1 MVAEPIHQAGRL
13 LDLVGEVQGASSL
26 AEFRAT
32 LMDALPRAVP
42 CDWVA
47 YNEVSDRP
55 EETFVISSPPVDP
68 ALVPRFAEL
77 ADENPLIRSIRLT
90 RDGRPRRISDMID
103 QATYHSTAI
112 YREVYAVMR
121 VEAQV
126 AFTLPASPPLILGIA
141 LSRGDGDFTDDE
153 VQLLSVAR
161 PHLIQAYRNA
171 ELASAREATLT
182 ALEHGLGVIGRHV
195 VVLDARG
202 TVEFA
207 TAGASRLL
215 GGSSRGQLT
224 LPAPVREWATQPRGE
239 LGGLQPLVLE
249 VSESRVFVRMLP
261 AGGGDSRTV
270 LLIEGDRGAL
280 AASALESLGLTAREA
295 QVLQRIAL
303 GDTAAQAAGALS
315 IAVRTA
321 EKHLQSVYDK
331 LGVHTRAQASATA
344 WAAIGVESP
353 NPTAPAGDT

>member
-1 MVAEPIHQAGRL
+1 MASEAIPHAGRL

-26 AEFRAT
+26 GEFRTT
-32 LMDALPRAVP
+32 LMDALARAIP

-77 ADENPLIRSIRLT
+77 ADENPLIRSIRLN
-90 RDGRPRRISDMID
+90 RDGRPRRISDMVD

-112 YREVYAVMR
+112 YREVYALMR

-141 LSRGDGDFTDDE
+141 LSRGDGDFTDEE
-153 VQLLSVAR
+153 VQLLAVAR

-171 ELASAREATLT
+171 ELASAREATLE
-182 ALEHGLGVIGRHV
+182 ALEHGLGAIGRHV

-202 TVEFA
+202 SVQFA
-207 TAGASRLL
+207 TDGAARLL
-215 GGSSRGQLT
+215 GARPRAQLN
-224 LPAPVREWATQPRGE
+224 LPAPVREWVAGPRRE
-239 LGGLQPLVLE
+239 LGASQPLVLQ
-249 VSESRVFVRMLP
+249 VGDSRVFIRMLP
-261 AGGGDSRTV
+261 AGAGDRRTV
-270 LLIEGDRGAL
+270 LLVEGDRGGL
-280 AASALESLGLTAREA
+280 AVSALESLGLTAREA

-303 GDTAAQAAGALS
+303 GDTAAQAAAAMS

-331 LGVHTRAQASATA
+331 LGVHTRAEASATA
-344 WAAIGVESP
+344 WAAVGVESP
-353 NPTAPAGDT
+353 SPAVPRSEP